1 MENLLIDIGNT
12 SVKIA
17 LSKGTEVLEVNK
29 YRGND
34 ILKFVENFINGR
46 IFDVIVVSSV
56 RDTKKEDF
64 NQLSSSCKKLVY
76 LDDQTK
82 IPIINKYSTPS
93 TLGSDR
99 IAAAVAAVDL
109 FPSQNCII
117 FDFGTAITIDFIS
130 DKGEFRG
137 GNISVGLRTRFK
149 SLNHF
154 TQKLPLLDNPQ
165 NISDIGGSTAE
176 AIENGVVL
184 GAIFEVEGYI
194 KKYPGYN
201 YIFTGGDAIYFAEK
215 LKSSIFVV
223 YNLVLMGLARIAD
236 YHAEN

>member
-46 IFDVIVVSSV
+46 SFDVIVVSSV

-117 FDFGTAITIDFIS
+117 FDFGLS
-130 DKGEFRG
+130 
-137 GNISVGLRTRFK
+137 NN
-149 SLNHF
+149 SL
-154 TQKLPLLDNPQ
+154 
-165 NISDIGGSTAE
+165 S
-176 AIENGVVL
+176 
-184 GAIFEVEGYI
+184 
-194 KKYPGYN
+194 
-201 YIFTGGDAIYFAEK
+201 
-215 LKSSIFVV
+215 
-223 YNLVLMGLARIAD
+223 
-236 YHAEN
+236 